1 VRGCPRIGPRRTAS
15 RTAASPRIAA
25 SAAFQINYIEDFPV
39 LLDTLPNESNWKD
52 GKNIN
57 EVVPLLK
64 DVLLLK
70 DCATR
75 EVQQGT

>member
-1 VRGCPRIGPRRTAS
+1 
-15 RTAASPRIAA
+15 
-25 SAAFQINYIEDFPV
+25 V